1 MSVRFIHSADWQL
14 GAHFTQFEENAKRL
28 RAARL
33 ETLRRTVELAA
44 ARGVDALLMAGDLF
58 EDNQVDSRLVEEVA
72 DLLAGQSTPVF
83 ILPGNHDPASG
94 SGSVWQ
100 RDVWKGLPDHVRTF
114 EKAGCAPLGEG
125 WLLASPLFQKRSTKD
140 PSQKLESLLSELP
153 SDAVKVGMTHG
164 SLAIPGQHQP
174 DDHPIDP
181 NAATRI
187 GLDYLALGHWHN
199 WREEDGGRVLLPGTP
214 EQDKWD
220 TRDCGWVALVEIDG
234 PGRSP
239 RVTREKV
246 STLEWHSLEFNCAHP
261 DAEMERL
268 ASELARLEPQK
279 DTIILRVELQGELGL
294 EDDNRVR
301 GWLSEAVSGFPVV
314 QETDQSI
321 ARLTSGEREA
331 LLAEHPILAR
341 AWAALESMEVLA
353 GEGLSAGE
361 GGLSN
366 AEMQS
371 LIKKAGLDSADEA
384 KLGAHLQEA
393 RRLFMK
399 TLREGTR

>member
-14 GAHFTQFEENAKRL
+14 GAHFTQFGEDVKRL
-28 RAARL
+28 RSARL
-33 ETLRRTVELAA
+33 ETLRRTLDLVAE
-44 ARGVDALLMAGDLF
+44 REVDALLVAGDLF
-58 EDNQVDSRLVEEVA
+58 EDSQVDDRLVKEVA
-72 DLLAGQSTPVF
+72 NLLSGQSTPVF
-83 ILPGNHDPASG
+83 VLPGNHDPASG
-94 SGSVWQ
+94 PGSIWQ
-100 RDVWKGLPDHVRTF
+100 REFWKALPDHIRTF
-114 EKAGCAPLGEG
+114 EEAGCAPLGDG
-125 WLLASPLFQKRSTKD
+125 WLLASPLFQKRSTND
-140 PSQKLESLLSELP
+140 PSQKIEALLSEIP

-164 SLAIPGQHQP
+164 SLAIPSQHQP

-181 NAATRI
+181 KAATQL
-187 GLDYLALGHWHN
+187 GLDYLALGHWHS
-199 WREEDGGRVLLPGTP
+199 WREEDGGRMLLPGTP

-268 ASELARLEPQK
+268 ASELARLEPQR

-301 GWLSEAVSGFPVV
+301 GWLSKAVSGFPVV

-331 LLAEHPILAR
+331 LLAEHPMLAR

-371 LIKKAGLDSADEA
+371 LIKKAGLDSSDEA

>member
-14 GAHFTQFEENAKRL
+14 GAHFTQFGEDAKRL

-33 ETLRRTVELAA
+33 ETLRRTLDLVAE
-44 ARGVDALLMAGDLF
+44 REVDALLVAGDLF
-58 EDNQVDSRLVEEVA
+58 EDSQVDDRLVKEVA
-72 DLLAGQSTPVF
+72 DLLSGQSTPVF
-83 ILPGNHDPASG
+83 VLPGNHDPASG
-94 SGSVWQ
+94 PGSIWQ
-100 RDVWKGLPDHVRTF
+100 REFWKALPDHIRTF
-114 EKAGCAPLGEG
+114 EEAGCAPLGDG
-125 WLLASPLFQKRSTKD
+125 WLLASPLFQKRSTND
-140 PSQKLESLLSELP
+140 PSQKIEALLSEVP

-164 SLAIPGQHQP
+164 SLAIPSQHQP

-181 NAATRI
+181 KAATQL
-187 GLDYLALGHWHN
+187 GLDYLALGHWHS
-199 WREEDGGRVLLPGTP
+199 WREEDGGRMLLPGTP

-268 ASELARLEPQK
+268 ASELARLEPQR

-301 GWLSEAVSGFPVV
+301 GWLSKAVSGFPVV

-331 LLAEHPILAR
+331 LLAEHPMLAR

-371 LIKKAGLDSADEA
+371 LIKKAGLDSSDEA